1 MAIKKYKYNDKTQ
14 LTEHFNI
21 QEFKCKCGKNH
32 DILIDDELV
41 KILEIIR
48 TKLGAKS
55 CNIYSGYRC
64 SEHDKKVGGS
74 GSSNRSHGGWA
85 VDCYFLDQNGKRIPS
100 SKVAIL
106 LEDLGHKFGIGYRC
120 GKSADSSG
128 NIHIDVKNRKW
139 FGDESKNNN
148 QSISS
153 FKAPSDGKTG
163 HKNYLDYIHKPTKM
177 YVNASVLN
185 VRNAPNTNAKVV
197 DGIKYGS
204 SINVYYIEN
213 GWAKIGVAKWVSTKY
228 IQDTKPAEKSAVSAE
243 NSAVSAKNA
252 QQNENTV
259 QNEIPKVEESPTI
272 DKNIINEDELD
283 YEDRKDANNPLFYLI
298 DLLIEFIKKIFKK
311 G

>member
-14 LTEHFNI
+14 LTEHFNV

-64 SEHDKKVGGS
+64 VEHDKKVGGS

-85 VDCYFLDQNGKRIPS
+85 VDCYFLDKNGKRIPS

-120 GKSADSSG
+120 GKSKDKDG
-128 NIHIDVKNRKW
+128 NIHIDTKPRKW
-139 FGDESKNNN
+139 YGDESKNNN

-163 HKNYLDYIHKPTKM
+163 HKHYLDYLYKPTTK

-185 VRNAPNTNAKVV
+185 VRNEPNTNAKIV
-197 DGIKYGS
+197 DGIKYSS

-213 GWAKIGVAKWVSTKY
+213 EWAKIGVSKWVSAKY
-228 IQDTKPAEKSAVSAE
+228 LQDTKPEEKNEVQKEEKPE
-243 NSAVSAKNA
+243 NSVINNKDNQVVNNEKN
-252 QQNENTV
+252 
-259 QNEIPKVEESPTI
+259 
-272 DKNIINEDELD
+272 ELHD
-283 YEDRKDANNPLFYLI
+283 DNSLEQKKSIFNLI
-298 DLLIEFIKKIFKK
+298 DLLIRLIKKMFNEK
-311 G
+311 